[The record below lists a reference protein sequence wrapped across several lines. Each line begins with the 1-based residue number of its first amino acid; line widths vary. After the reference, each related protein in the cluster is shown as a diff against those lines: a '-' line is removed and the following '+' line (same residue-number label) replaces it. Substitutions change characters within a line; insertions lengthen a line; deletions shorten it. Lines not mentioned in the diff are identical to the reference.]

1 MLIPKEYA
9 TICGALG
16 MILLGYSW
24 HKRHQSGVSRSAQTG
39 WILVALYFFNAS
51 GYYFEIGDLVL
62 TVMTALALPLG
73 VGLVIAEARSLTKR
87 DRDALNWARGCIAY
101 AGGPYLLIASVPWFS
116 VLAIATETF
125 LVLVPAHQPPHGSQI
140 AV

>member
-24 HKRHQSGVSRSAQTG
+24 HKRHSKGVSRPAQTG
-39 WILVALYFFNAS
+39 WILVALYFFNES
-51 GYYFEIGDLVL
+51 GYYFEIGDIVL

-87 DRDALNWARGCIAY
+87 DRDALNWARGCHTH
-101 AGGPYLLIASVPWFS
+101 VH
-116 VLAIATETF
+116 
-125 LVLVPAHQPPHGSQI
+125 AHLRFQ
-140 AV
+140 AKCTCK